1 VSGAISGV
9 EALARWHHPR
19 RGVIAPCDFLPLL
32 ERNGLMG
39 RLGHLMLS
47 DALAALSQW
56 DSKGMFVPTV
66 SISMSNTE
74 LRNPYLVDHIMME
87 LDKFGLAPER
97 LVIEVLE
104 TVVANQDDSTI
115 TTNLQRLA
123 ELGSG
128 IDLDDFGTGY
138 ASITS
143 IRQLAIQRIKIDRSF
158 VTHIDRDEEQQN
170 MVDAILTMAKRLELD
185 TLA

>member
-1 VSGAISGV
+1 
-9 EALARWHHPR
+9 
-19 RGVIAPCDFLPLL
+19 
-32 ERNGLMG
+32 
-39 RLGHLMLS
+39 
-47 DALAALSQW
+47 
-56 DSKGMFVPTV
+56 
-66 SISMSNTE
+66 
-74 LRNPYLVDHIMME
+74 MME